1 MLNEKLATDE
11 FLRLTDLRA
20 GYGKTEIVQSIS
32 LELGRGEII
41 AVVGPNGAG
50 KSTLLKACFGL
61 VRIFG
66 GHIEVL
72 GSSVDGLATEDIA
85 RRQVS
90 YVPQVGK
97 IFPRLTVDEN
107 LELGGYLQRKSAHY
121 REQLEAVLDSASVL
135 KPKLRQRAGT
145 LSGGEQT
152 TLAIA
157 RGMMAAPQVLLLDEP
172 STALSPIATGQ
183 LWEYI
188 STLKSTGVA
197 IMLVEQRTREALS
210 HADRGYVLI
219 GGRLARTGPA
229 SELLQEDLGALFL
242 GAHRDGVGRTGGL
255 HDLRR

>member
-1 MLNEKLATDE
+1 MLNNEVISDKYLKIV
-11 FLRLTDLRA
+11 DLRA
-20 GYGKTEIVQSIS
+20 GYGKTEIVKNVS
-32 LELGRGEII
+32 LHVGRGEII
-41 AVVGPNGAG
+41 AIVGPNGAG

-66 GHIEVL
+66 GHMEVQ
-72 GSSVDGLATEDIA
+72 GNSIDGLATEDIA
-85 RRQVS
+85 RRRVS

-107 LELGGYLQRKSAHY
+107 LELGGYLQRKSPDY
-121 REQLEAVLDSASVL
+121 RGKLEAVLESASVL

-157 RGMMAAPQVLLLDEP
+157 RGMMSSPQVLLLDEP

-188 STLKSTGVA
+188 TKLKTTGVA

-219 GGRLARTGPA
+219 GGQLARTGPA
-229 SELLQEDLGALFL
+229 SELLKEDLGALFL
-242 GAHRDGVGRTGGL
+242 GAHRDGVGRMGGL
-255 HDLRR
+255 HDLSR

>member
-1 MLNEKLATDE
+1 MLNQEIATDE
-11 FLRLTDLRA
+11 FLKTVDLRA
-20 GYGKTEIVQSIS
+20 GYGKTEIVKSVS
-32 LELGRGEII
+32 LSLGRGEII

-72 GSSVDGLATEDIA
+72 GRSIDGFATEDIA
-85 RRQVS
+85 RQRVS

-107 LELGGYLQRKSAHY
+107 LELGGYLQRKSPDY
-121 REQLEAVLDSASVL
+121 RQLLETVLETASVL
-135 KPKLRQRAGT
+135 KPKLKQRAGT

-157 RGMMAAPQVLLLDEP
+157 RGMMAHPQVLLLDEP
-172 STALSPIATGQ
+172 STALSPIATAQ

-188 STLKSTGVA
+188 ATLKQTGVA

-219 GGRLARTGPA
+219 GGQLARTGPA
-229 SELLQEDLGALFL
+229 AELLEEDLGALFL
-242 GAHRDGVGRTGGL
+242 GAHRDGVGRMGGL
-255 HDLRR
+255 HDLSR